1 MITLP
6 LGFHRIMNADSS
18 GSRIRFQ
25 RDREHFSTL
34 GGNRDDDA
42 VLASPM
48 MKTPT
53 GIATK
58 KSGGLG

>member
-1 MITLP
+1 
-6 LGFHRIMNADSS
+6 MNADSS